1 MAEEPQEPRPL
12 GRARRAKRQGPAKS
26 PTELSPSEVLAEA
39 LAEMDQWLTA
49 LEEEYGLSRETVSR
63 IIGDPVIG
71 PAFPALCALQS
82 RGDEAE
88 FTRRREAN
96 VLAAMA
102 MRNGPLE
109 DFHSQGVPVG
119 NREMKEIMVFAGRR
133 MNTVLALRDA
143 LNASGPGGQRL
154 WKRIVV
160 AYHRLF
166 CLNWEVTDKGEVMI

>member
-12 GRARRAKRQGPAKS
+12 GRARRAKRQSES
-26 PTELSPSEVLAEA
+26 PIEPSPGEVLAGA
-39 LAEMDQWLTA
+39 LSEIDRWLTA
-49 LEEEYGLSRETVSR
+49 LEEEYGVSRESVAR
-63 IIGDPVIG
+63 IMEDPVIG

-88 FTRRREAN
+88 FTRRKEAN
-96 VLAAMA
+96 ALVAMA
-102 MRNGPLE
+102 VRNGPLE

-143 LNASGPGGQRL
+143 LNASGPGGRRL

-160 AYHRLF
+160 AYHHLF
-166 CLNWEVTDKGEVMI
+166 CRDWEVTDRGEVMI